1 MMRRRLQRGQ
11 RSRRRDMR
19 CLALCRGG
27 GWPTTGA
34 IVWRVSGARHDPLVP
49 RTAGTRTRFW
59 RAARSPSRLP
69 LLHAQDR
76 AGLGPVLLEG
86 VEVAF
91 GRADGVAD
99 RGCGVREGTE

>member
-1 MMRRRLQRGQ
+1 
-11 RSRRRDMR
+11 MR

-91 GRADGVAD
+91 R
-99 RGCGVREGTE
+99 RREDVHDHGSVVEEDPM